1 MSKRQI
7 TLFRIDIPEIAD
19 LSQEEQQRVL
29 DWCWNSAPVQ
39 QVWKSYWSRPL
50 QFSLIPIVPLA
61 VYWVVTDRGMGPLF
75 AIVIP
80 LALVCSFSL
89 RPYYKKRL
97 VATVRECAA
106 SRLRELASMPE
117 AERRA
122 LATAETPS
130 RIEEQTSPQE
140 FKFSQHKGKIIAMAV
155 CWVLIIVL
163 MLLQRRMHQ

>member
-1 MSKRQI
+1 MSERKI

-19 LSQEEQQRVL
+19 RSQEEQQRVA

-39 QVWKSYWSRPL
+39 RAWKLYWSRPL

-61 VYWVVTDRGMGPLF
+61 VYWTVTNRGMGTLF
-75 AIVIP
+75 AIVLP
-80 LALVCSFSL
+80 LALVGTFSL

-117 AERRA
+117 AERKA
-122 LATAETPS
+122 LETAEAFS
-130 RIEEQTSPQE
+130 RIAEQTSPQE
-140 FKFSQHKGKIIAMAV
+140 FRFSQHKGKIIAMAI